1 MGLSGTSRQW
11 RVLPIEG
18 RSGDSVLE
26 AVGACGDFNASLLL
40 PLPERPH
47 LPSPPPPRQV
57 RRTKARA
64 GSQRTSSTG
73 IPSRVTMSAA
83 APAGTPASPSAR
95 RRAARAAS
103 RTAAIESASGRTET
117 VRVESPDIRS
127 HTLHTPR
134 AACGLGGAGARRG
147 NSGVGIARH
156 RRADAVLIE
165 GNGPDDGLIKHAQ
178 TRPCGCERGYNGVNL
193 KTPVV

>member
-1 MGLSGTSRQW
+1 MGLSGTRRQW

-47 LPSPPPPRQV
+47 LPSPPPPPRQV

-127 HTLHTPR
+127 QTLPR
-134 AACGLGGAGARRG
+134 RRVDRGARAHAAAIPG
-147 NSGVGIARH
+147 S
-156 RRADAVLIE
+156 AVQ
-165 GNGPDDGLIKHAQ
+165 GA
-178 TRPCGCERGYNGVNL
+178 
-193 KTPVV
+193 VVLMLF

>member
-1 MGLSGTSRQW
+1 MQLRRRAEAARQGRGAGSVQAT
-11 RVLPIEG
+11 RVRAGGCWCLWG
-18 RSGDSVLE
+18 FL
-26 AVGACGDFNASLLL
+26 FKASLLL

-47 LPSPPPPRQV
+47 LPSPPPPPRQV

-103 RTAAIESASGRTET
+103 RTAAIESVSGRTET

-127 HTLHTPR
+127 QTLPR
-134 AACGLGGAGARRG
+134 RRVDRGARAHAAAIPG
-147 NSGVGIARH
+147 S
-156 RRADAVLIE
+156 AVQ
-165 GNGPDDGLIKHAQ
+165 GA
-178 TRPCGCERGYNGVNL
+178 
-193 KTPVV
+193 VVLMLF